1 MHSRMHCCGTL
12 LTCWGALWEIALLCT
27 SHRIWWDVHSWSV
40 QMYNVHTTWHSVSN
54 TIVYSAEVHF
64 CDSPSSTAAGPEDG
78 SRTRSHWLG
87 AKMLQSGSRK
97 CGPLC
102 SQNRDKLHHC
112 CIRTI
117 ITIIL
122 KAGWSGRPP
131 LLKGQWVSRTPR
143 VPLFSH
149 LHHIPHYHII
159 ISIFIIN
166 VTKSW
171 ARQGSEG

>member
-64 CDSPSSTAAGPEDG
+64 CDSPSSTAAGPENE

-102 SQNRDKLHHC
+102 SQNRDKLHHIVAYAPPPPSFWELAC
-112 CIRTI
+112 
-117 ITIIL
+117 L
-122 KAGWSGRPP
+122 VDPP
-131 LLKGQWVSRTPR
+131 LHKGQWVSWTPK
-143 VPLFSH
+143 VPAFTHHRHSH
-149 LHHIPHYHII
+149 HH
-159 ISIFIIN
+159 
-166 VTKSW
+166 
-171 ARQGSEG
+171 Q